1 MPIVVPR
8 LVVGLGN
15 PGAEYEDNRHNLGF
29 WFIDRLAQDL
39 KVSLAPQGKF
49 FGHVGRLGDLWLL
62 KPTTF
67 MNRSGQAVVALA
79 RFYKIMPDE
88 ILVVHDELDLQ
99 PGVIRLKQGGGNGGH
114 NGLKDIQAQLGTP
127 NFWRLRL
134 GIGHPGDKALVHNY
148 VLSDFAKAERDW
160 VEAVCDGCADLAGLL
175 ATHRLDEFQNR
186 MHLFLE
192 ARGVGP
198 AEKPGKKPG

>member
-1 MPIVVPR
+1 MPIVAPR

-29 WFIDRLAQDL
+29 WFIDRLAQEL
-39 KVSLAPQGKF
+39 KVALAPQGKF

-79 RFYKIMPDE
+79 RFYKIIPDE

-114 NGLKDIQAQLGTP
+114 NGLKDIQAHLTTP
-127 NFWRLRL
+127 DFWRLRL
-134 GIGHPGDKALVHNY
+134 GIGHPGERNEVVNY
-148 VLSDFAKAERDW
+148 VLKAPRREEQELIDPAIDR
-160 VEAVCDGCADLAGLL
+160 CLL
-175 ATHRLDEFQNR
+175 AWSKLGAGDY
-186 MHLFLE
+186 E
-192 ARGVGP
+192 AAQRQLHTKAV
-198 AEKPGKKPG
+198 